1 MVMISSKLK
10 IDKNK
15 WLTKLSTGVI
25 EALNNSDEL
34 DSLTPQQISI
44 IDKVIEAHLDGVL
57 NEISEFELVIR

>member
-1 MVMISSKLK
+1 MISSKLK